1 MVYIST
7 EAEESLYLKV
17 FKKNLHEFLKNIMS
31 IFGRISMKAQ
41 VHLII
46 AWAPWALAKH
56 LNGPNA
62 LNVVPRSSG
71 PAFLQN

>member
-17 FKKNLHEFLKNIMS
+17 FKKNLHEYLKNIMS

-46 AWAPWALAKH
+46 A
-56 LNGPNA
+56 
-62 LNVVPRSSG
+62 
-71 PAFLQN
+71 